1 MCTLFR
7 SGPLPLEAGEVKDK
21 PEADT
26 KLALITRLLALVKSG
41 KVYFN
46 EFFFYLV
53 ILIRF
58 FPRRA

>member
-1 MCTLFR
+1 MCTRR

-41 KVYFN
+41 KVALCF
-46 EFFFYLV
+46 
-53 ILIRF
+53 ILCSLLISNLS
-58 FPRRA
+58 RRA

>member
-26 KLALITRLLALVKSG
+26 KLALVTRLLALVKSG

-46 EFFFYLV
+46 EIFFSLV
-53 ILIRF
+53 IF
-58 FPRRA
+58 N

>member
-26 KLALITRLLALVKSG
+26 KLALVTRLLALVKSG
-41 KVYFN
+41 KVYFLRAT
-46 EFFFYLV
+46 FFSLV
-53 ILIRF
+53 IF
-58 FPRRA
+58 N